1 MKKILLAAAFA
12 VLIFT
17 FSACGGGNSDNNIVK
32 VGYIGESDRVIW
44 EEVIRQ
50 VSNENIKIELVSFGD
65 YLLPNQALNDG
76 DIDLNNFQHYAFFNN
91 EVETK
96 GYKLT
101 AIADTCLAAMNIY
114 SHNITNVNEVKNGD
128 KVAIPNDPSNGG
140 RALKVLEA
148 AGLIKLK
155 ENAPANPS
163 VNDIGENPLNIEI
176 VEVDAGSLYSL
187 LPDVACAVINCNFA
201 LNFGLNPNT
210 DSIFKDNPTNYNDK
224 NYINLIAART
234 EEKDNPIYKK
244 IVEAYQSDEVKEIYN
259 KDFKGAYIAT
269 WE

>member
-1 MKKILLAAAFA
+1 MRKIILFISMMFSMIFLAAC
-12 VLIFT
+12 
-17 FSACGGGNSDNNIVK
+17 SGGNKNINKVK

-44 EEVIRQ
+44 EEVKRQ
-50 VSNENIKIELVSFGD
+50 VSTNNIEIELISFGD

-114 SHNITNVNEVKNGD
+114 SDNIKDLSEIKEGD
-128 KVAIPNDPSNGG
+128 KIAIPNDPSNGG

-148 AGLIKLK
+148 AGLITLKDKSIANPELKDIK
-155 ENAPANPS
+155 ENKLNL
-163 VNDIGENPLNIEI
+163 DIIEM
-176 VEVDAGSLYSL
+176 DAGSIYSI

-201 LNFGLNPNT
+201 LNFGLNPDQ
-210 DSIFKDNPTNYNDK
+210 DSIYKDNPTNYNDK
-224 NYINLIAART
+224 NYINIIAART
-234 EEKDNPIYKK
+234 EDKDNEVYKT
-244 IVEAYQSDEVKEIYN
+244 IVKAYQSEEVKEIYR
-259 KDFKGAYIAT
+259 KDFKGAYIAV
-269 WE
+269 W

>member
-1 MKKILLAAAFA
+1 MKKIILFLFSI
-12 VLIFT
+12 IF
-17 FSACGGGNSDNNIVK
+17 FISCSNADKNVDVIK

-50 VSNENIKIELVSFGD
+50 VSNENIKIELISFGD

-114 SHNITNVNEVKNGD
+114 SDNIKDISEIKEGD
-128 KVAIPNDPSNGG
+128 KIAIPNDPSNGG

-148 AGLIKLK
+148 AGIIKLRDK
-155 ENAPANPS
+155 SIQNP
-163 VNDIGENPLNIEI
+163 VLKDIAENPLNIEI
-176 VEVDAGSLYSL
+176 VEVDAGSIYSL

-201 LNFGLNPNT
+201 LNFGLNPDT

-234 EEKDNPIYKK
+234 EDKDNPIYKK
-244 IVEAYQSDEVKEIYN
+244 IVEAYQSDKVKEIYN
-259 KDFKGAYIAT
+259 KDFKGAYIAV
-269 WE
+269 W

>member
-1 MKKILLAAAFA
+1 MKKIILFLSMLFL
-12 VLIFT
+12 V
-17 FSACGGGNSDNNIVK
+17 SCSSGNKNENVVK

-44 EEVIRQ
+44 EEVMRQ

-76 DIDLNNFQHYAFFNN
+76 DIDMNNFQHYAFFNN

-114 SHNITNVNEVKNGD
+114 SDNITNINEVKEND
-128 KVAIPNDPSNGG
+128 KIAIPNDPSNGG

-148 AGLIKLK
+148 AGLIKLRDK
-155 ENAPANPS
+155 NIANP
-163 VNDIGENPLNIEI
+163 VLNDILENKLNLDII
-176 VEVDAGSLYSL
+176 EVDAGSIYSL

-201 LNFGLNPNT
+201 LNFGLNPDK
-210 DSIFKDNPTNYNDK
+210 DSIYKDNPTNYADK
-224 NYINLIAART
+224 NYINLIAVR
-234 EEKDNPIYKK
+234 EEDKDNEIYKK
-244 IVEAYQSDEVKEIYN
+244 IVNAYQSDEVKEIYSN
-259 KDFKGAYIAT
+259 DFKGAYIAV
-269 WE
+269 W